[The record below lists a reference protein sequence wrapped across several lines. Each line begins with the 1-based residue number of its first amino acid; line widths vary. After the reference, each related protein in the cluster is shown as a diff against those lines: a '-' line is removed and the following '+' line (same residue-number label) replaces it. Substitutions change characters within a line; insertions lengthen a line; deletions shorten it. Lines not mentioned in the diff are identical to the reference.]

1 MRFQCPFCR
10 GIVAVNNSQ
19 MGEEVQCGHCDEI
32 VTVPN
37 SRLATGAVI
46 ADFIIME
53 EIGRG
58 GMGVVY
64 LAHQISLDRPAA
76 VKILQEN
83 YANNAEFVVNFIKEA
98 RSAAKLNHPH
108 IVQAYAVG
116 EDEGIFYFAMEYI
129 DGETMKAVLKREK
142 VLAIDKAVTIIQ
154 QVAEALDCAWKE
166 QKLVHRDIKPDN
178 IMLTKNGRAKLAD
191 LGLSRVAGE
200 ADESDD
206 DDEVMGTPQ
215 YISPEH
221 LTGAPMDVRSDIY
234 SLGATFYQFVTG
246 RFPYEGASAT
256 EIAKKHIEGNLIP
269 PIMVNPKVPEPVN
282 QIIVKM
288 MKKNIADRYQ
298 DAEELVEDLRMFRR
312 GKLPTTLSVPKVFST
327 RTRAVSKS
335 AVLTLPGTHPPPAAG
350 TGTEVPTTTTGSL
363 KPLYT
368 STTSTSSG
376 MVFSGNMDDE
386 IHGAPRKKVMRWTV
400 LAIAVIVIIV
410 GVITWI
416 YVIPAIGKKD
426 GGKTS
431 TPVTT
436 GTPAKVNNDAEYCAK
451 IDEML
456 VAYTKKPEDANS
468 FLEKADDF
476 FVNYPQP
483 DSDAKKAKL
492 KDFLQVYVPLD
503 EKIRVVPGRE
513 KLREAHLAEIDA
525 RKKEEERLQAEKRRQ
540 EEQRLKAEQAE
551 RERKRKFEEE
561 KRIREQRIAEYIKSV
576 NNKMSSLSTAFVKC
590 CGTGDVVV
598 IDRALK
604 EAIGEPGRG
613 NGRTPREKEAAEK
626 LAGYAKKLQQALTIG
641 QQMDTLLKN
650 SGTELDGMQIET
662 KRGSLG
668 KIKKIEN
675 GVLTIKMM
683 TSDETEE
690 IKLSDLKDFY
700 LTTFI
705 NRVEKKS
712 EIPSGYF
719 FYLLYNGEYDKGMD
733 KLIPDDFWKAELP
746 KLELRY
752 FKEKLKNANEEERKE
767 LQTRFGTLESF
778 KKALS
783 ENN

>member
-37 SRLATGAVI
+37 ARLATGAVI

-53 EIGRG
+53 ELGRG

-76 VKILQEN
+76 VKILQES

-116 EDEGIFYFAMEYI
+116 EDEGVFYFAMEYI
-129 DGETMKAVLKREK
+129 DGETMKAVLKRDK
-142 VLAIDKAVTIIQ
+142 VIAIDKAVTIIQ

-256 EIAKKHIEGNLIP
+256 EIAKKHIEANLIP
-269 PIMVNPKVPEPVN
+269 PMMINPKVPEPVN

-288 MKKNIADRYQ
+288 MKKNVAERYQ

-312 GKLPTTLSVPKVFST
+312 GKLPTTLSIPKVFST

-335 AVLTLPGTHPPPAAG
+335 AVLTLPGAHQAAAG
-350 TGTEVPTTTTGSL
+350 TEIPTTTTGSL

-368 STTSTSSG
+368 STTSTGSG
-376 MVFSGNMDDE
+376 MVFSGHMDDE
-386 IHGAPRKKVMRWTV
+386 LHGAPSKKVMLWTV
-400 LAIAVIVIIV
+400 LAITAIIVIAGAV
-410 GVITWI
+410 TWI
-416 YVIPAIGKKD
+416 YVIPVLGKKSNLPAD
-426 GGKTS
+426 TAPG
-431 TPVTT
+431 TPV
-436 GTPAKVNNDAEYCAK
+436 KVNNDAEYCNK

-456 VAYTKKPEDANS
+456 LTYTKKPEEINS
-468 FLEKADDF
+468 FLDKADDF
-476 FVNYPQP
+476 FINYPQP
-483 DSDAKKAKL
+483 DSDVKKAKL

-503 EKIRVVPGRE
+503 EKNRVVPARQ
-513 KLREAHLAEIDA
+513 KLREASLAEINA
-525 RKKEEERLQAEKRRQ
+525 KKEAAERLQAQKRKE
-540 EEQRLKAEQAE
+540 EEQRLQLEQAAQE
-551 RERKRKFEEE
+551 RERKLEEE
-561 KRIREQRIAEYIKSV
+561 KRIKEQRIADYLKSV
-576 NNKMSSLSTAFVKC
+576 NNKLSSLADAFVKY
-590 CGTGDVVV
+590 CGTVDVIVV
-598 IDRALK
+598 ERALK
-604 EAIGEPGRG
+604 EVALEPSRVA
-613 NGRTPREKEAAEK
+613 GRTPQEKEAADS
-626 LAGYAKKLQQALTIG
+626 LADYAKKLQQALSAG

-650 SGTELDGMQIET
+650 SGSELDGMQVEV

-675 GVLTIKMM
+675 GTLTIKMM
-683 TSDETEE
+683 TSDDTEE
-690 IKLSDLKDFY
+690 VKFSEIKDFY
-700 LTTFI
+700 LSTFI
-705 NRVEKKS
+705 SRVEKRS
-712 EIPSGYF
+712 GIPNGSF
-719 FYLLYNGEYDKGMD
+719 FYMLYNGEYDD
-733 KLIPDDFWKAELP
+733 SIEKLAPDDFWKAELP
-746 KLELRY
+746 KLEERY
-752 FKEKLKNANEEERKE
+752 FKEKLKGATEEQRKE
-767 LQTRFGTLESF
+767 LQARFGTLESF

-783 ENN
+783 ESPVKTQ

>member
-1 MRFQCPFCR
+1 
-10 GIVAVNNSQ
+10 
-19 MGEEVQCGHCDEI
+19 
-32 VTVPN
+32 
-37 SRLATGAVI
+37 
-46 ADFIIME
+46 
-53 EIGRG
+53 
-58 GMGVVY
+58 
-64 LAHQISLDRPAA
+64 
-76 VKILQEN
+76 
-83 YANNAEFVVNFIKEA
+83 
-98 RSAAKLNHPH
+98 
-108 IVQAYAVG
+108 
-116 EDEGIFYFAMEYI
+116 
-129 DGETMKAVLKREK
+129 
-142 VLAIDKAVTIIQ
+142 
-154 QVAEALDCAWKE
+154 
-166 QKLVHRDIKPDN
+166 
-178 IMLTKNGRAKLAD
+178 
-191 LGLSRVAGE
+191 
-200 ADESDD
+200 
-206 DDEVMGTPQ
+206 
-215 YISPEH
+215 
-221 LTGAPMDVRSDIY
+221 
-234 SLGATFYQFVTG
+234 
-246 RFPYEGASAT
+246 
-256 EIAKKHIEGNLIP
+256 
-269 PIMVNPKVPEPVN
+269 
-282 QIIVKM
+282 
-288 MKKNIADRYQ
+288 
-298 DAEELVEDLRMFRR
+298 
-312 GKLPTTLSVPKVFST
+312 
-327 RTRAVSKS
+327 
-335 AVLTLPGTHPPPAAG
+335 
-350 TGTEVPTTTTGSL
+350 
-363 KPLYT
+363 
-368 STTSTSSG
+368 
-376 MVFSGNMDDE
+376 
-386 IHGAPRKKVMRWTV
+386 
-400 LAIAVIVIIV
+400 
-410 GVITWI
+410 
-416 YVIPAIGKKD
+416 
-426 GGKTS
+426 
-431 TPVTT
+431 
-436 GTPAKVNNDAEYCAK
+436 
-451 IDEML
+451 ML

-483 DSDAKKAKL
+483 DSDVKKAKL

-690 IKLSDLKDFY
+690 IKLSDLRDFY

-712 EIPSGYF
+712 EIPNGYF

-733 KLIPDDFWKAELP
+733 KLIPDDFWKNELP

-752 FKEKLKNANEEERKE
+752 FKEKLKSATEDERKE
-767 LQTRFGTLESF
+767 LQTRFGALESF